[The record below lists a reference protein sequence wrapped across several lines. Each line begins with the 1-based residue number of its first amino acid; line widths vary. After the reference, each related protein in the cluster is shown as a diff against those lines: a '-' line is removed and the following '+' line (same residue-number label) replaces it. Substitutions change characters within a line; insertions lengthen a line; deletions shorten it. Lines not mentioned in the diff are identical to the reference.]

1 MKSTLFGFTLYSSS
15 LDMLSRITVVKKF
28 AEMSVKN
35 DASGG
40 VED

>member
-1 MKSTLFGFTLYSSS
+1 MTRV
-15 LDMLSRITVVKKF
+15 D

-40 VED
+40 VEQIFSIFWYVNVSEST